1 MRVRIVNTSDI
12 SESNSKTE
20 WKMHTERG
28 PHNQSCEPSTVI
40 KDKDEVT
47 VLMTQTVARRI
58 KHKRIFEL

>member
-1 MRVRIVNTSDI
+1 
-12 SESNSKTE
+12 
-20 WKMHTERG
+20 MHTERG

-47 VLMTQTVARRI
+47 VLMTQTVALRI